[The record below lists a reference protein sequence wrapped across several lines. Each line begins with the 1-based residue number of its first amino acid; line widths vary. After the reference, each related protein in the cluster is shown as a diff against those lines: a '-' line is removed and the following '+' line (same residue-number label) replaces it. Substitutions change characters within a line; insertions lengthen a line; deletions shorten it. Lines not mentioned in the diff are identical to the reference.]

1 MRPEEV
7 SMRPPEV
14 FVRELA
20 PHEGQRLKRLSKTA
34 KHQATRQR
42 ASVLLASATLL
53 SVPEI
58 ARMWMTDEE
67 HVRRVIHDF
76 NERGFDSL
84 RPRFGGGRPRRI
96 QSDDEARIVALAGAR
111 PDALGVPYT
120 RWSLAKLSRYLTGQG
135 IPVSPAHLGRI
146 LARNGISLQRTRSWK
161 QSPDPE
167 YEAKARRI
175 LELYRSPPAN
185 GVVISFDEKGPE
197 SLCPRH
203 GSGWARRG
211 RPERHR
217 ATYTRRQGIRY
228 LVGALDVHADYL
240 RIRPR
245 PRRNGRSTLTFMQ
258 TIRLAYPRRL
268 RIYWIQDGLSCHWT
282 PAIRAYAEANNI
294 ELVPTPTYA
303 SYLNRIEATFGAL
316 DEFVC
321 KNADYLDWDAFG
333 HALAEHVRHRNSP
346 TERARRKLEAAK
358 RRKRHTA
365 KTTNKPP
372 LAA

>member
-20 PHEGQRLKRLSKTA
+20 PHEGQRLKRLSKQSRVA
-34 KHQATRQR
+34 STRQR
-42 ASVLLASATLL
+42 AMILLASNTLM
-53 SVPEI
+53 SAPEI
-58 ARMWMTDEE
+58 ARMWMTDES
-67 HVRRVIHDF
+67 HVRKVIHDF
-76 NERGFDSL
+76 NRHGFASL
-84 RPRFGGGRPRRI
+84 RPRFRGGRPRRI
-96 QSDDEARIVALAGAR
+96 QIDDEQRIVAVAGAR

-120 RWSLAKLSRYLTGQG
+120 RWSLAKLSRHLRVQG
-135 IPVSPAHLGRI
+135 IEVSPAQLGRI

-161 QSPDPE
+161 QSPDPD
-167 YEAKARRI
+167 YEQKASRI
-175 LELYRSPPAN
+175 LALYREKPRN

-203 GSGWARRG
+203 GRGWARRG

-217 ATYTRRQGIRY
+217 ATYNRRQGIRY

-245 PRRNGRSTLTFMQ
+245 PRRNGASTLAFMRQ
-258 TIRLAYPRRL
+258 IRLAYPAHV
-268 RIYWIQDGLSCHWT
+268 RIYWIQDGLSSHWT
-282 PAIRAYAEANNI
+282 PDIRTWAAANNM

-303 SYLNRIEATFGAL
+303 SYLNRIEATFGAI

-333 HALAEHVRHRNSP
+333 HALADHVRDRNSP
-346 TERARRKLEAAK
+346 AERERRKLEAAK
-358 RRKRHTA
+358 RRQRRTA
-365 KTTNKPP
+365 KTTTKLKP
-372 LAA
+372 AA

>member
-1 MRPEEV
+1 
-7 SMRPPEV
+7 MRPPEV

-42 ASVLLASATLL
+42 ASILLASNTLM
-53 SVPEI
+53 SAPQI

-96 QSDDEARIVALAGAR
+96 SSDDEQRIVALAGAR
-111 PDALGVPYT
+111 PDSLGVPYT
-120 RWSLAKLSRYLTGQG
+120 RWSLAKLSRYLSGQG
-135 IPVSPAHLGRI
+135 IAVSPAHLGRI
-146 LARNGISLQRTRSWK
+146 LARNAISLQRTRSWK
-161 QSPDPE
+161 QSPDPD
-167 YEAKARRI
+167 YEQKAQRI
-175 LELYRSPPAN
+175 LDLYRERPAN

-203 GSGWARRG
+203 GRGWAKRG

-217 ATYTRRQGIRY
+217 ATYTRRHGIRY

-245 PRRNGRSTLTFMQ
+245 ARRNGISTLTFMQ
-258 TIRLAYPRRL
+258 TIRHAYPRRL
-268 RIYWIQDGLSCHWT
+268 RLYWIQDGLSSHWT
-282 PAIRAYAEANNI
+282 PAIRAYAKANNDDVLTT
-294 ELVPTPTYA
+294 EVVGT
-303 SYLNRIEATFGAL
+303 
-316 DEFVC
+316 
-321 KNADYLDWDAFG
+321 
-333 HALAEHVRHRNSP
+333 LAISS
-346 TERARRKLEAAK
+346 
-358 RRKRHTA
+358 
-365 KTTNKPP
+365 TTNNTD
-372 LAA
+372 LLDQGIAAIGG